1 MTFIY
6 LSNQHP
12 LTLETFPDGRFYPKD
27 WSYTVDVPYSCAPV
41 WCAYSGDLT
50 DEIHS
55 WTNPIS
61 GQVYKTHPLGLT
73 TCDSSFY
80 GGFYEIT
87 AIKGLTFEEG
97 ESWCPD
103 TSAKI
108 HVEKTDA
115 RSIWNPF
122 FQRYDQS
129 CNKHFLCKG
138 VQKEMESSSD
148 CGSCLYFDMFT
159 KCRHLFFEVYCDCG
173 MRDGREHHTDSDS
186 D

>member
-6 LSNQHP
+6 LPNQHP
-12 LTLETFPDGRFYPKD
+12 QTLKSLSNGLFYPKD
-27 WSYTVDVPYSCAPV
+27 WSYTVDVPYRCAPV
-41 WCAYSGDLT
+41 WCAYSGDFT
-50 DEIHS
+50 DESHS
-55 WTNPIS
+55 WTNLTS

-87 AIKGLTFEEG
+87 AIKDLTFEEG

-108 HVEKTDA
+108 RVEKTDA

-129 CNKHFLCKG
+129 CHCIPNNNKVEKRI
-138 VQKEMESSSD
+138 SNW
-148 CGSCLYFDMFT
+148 GSVMYFDDTFRQ
-159 KCRHLFFEVYCDCG
+159 CRELFFSIYCDCG
-173 MRDGREHHTDSDS
+173 MQNNEHQLD
-186 D
+186 